1 MKISDVIRGKTNND
15 VITISPEASVR
26 DLLALLAEYNIGAV
40 IVSGDGTQVDG
51 IVSERDVVRKL
62 NGNDGV
68 LDEPVERI
76 MTAVVQT
83 CEPGHD
89 VDELMALMTE
99 HRIRHVP
106 VIDHGELV
114 AVVSIGDVVKSRITQ
129 LTFERDQLDNY
140 VHQT

>member
-1 MKISDVIRGKTNND
+1 MKINDVIRGKTNND